1 MGFHLEWC
9 LGSSMKNLLNQAA
22 CAIKLRLVRRR
33 AAVAIMVALS
43 APVLLGM
50 AGLVTDVTYWYG
62 SRQAMQLAADAG
74 AMAAARSGQT
84 TQATLQTVAINAANL
99 ATNNRYAF
107 NANNLAVT
115 LTNGGAS
122 FKTPSGT
129 QSVPSS
135 SSSSTSFSTVTVTA
149 KTPAP
154 VFFSAIIGVPQG
166 ALAASAS
173 STLRQN
179 IQPPNNSTLLSLT
192 GNTGPT
198 FHVGGLNFVPN
209 DQINQNFTSVG
220 LNGGT
225 SGQIQSSSA
234 AYISNNNQSVNSG
247 ATGTLISN
255 NAPPCTDL
263 LGALNAST
271 LNTGSGA
278 TLTTTGIT
286 STTWNNGQGGTV
298 KVYFGAGT
306 TIQSTEHPG
315 IYVYVSGRYKGRQC
329 YPNYRGAYPTNCAQQ
344 PATYT
349 YSIPTTTDPN
359 SGATVPEWSP
369 VVVTPTTSVDGSLY
383 CAQNGSNTPTATC
396 DIPAAAYCGGLT
408 VNPGSTINFTNT
420 GGDGQAFMILD
431 GNAIM
436 PNSAAPTLVAYTS
449 TDPQYSFNFGG
460 SYVGGLLNTTQ
471 TTIYPGEI
479 QQGAVIY
486 TTTETETLYS
496 GSYSY
501 VDQVCP
507 AGVLPD
513 GLTSNSNAQCA
524 GISQTTSNGVT
535 NTSTVGTGNSAGI
548 ATNSGYC
555 PQGDTCGANGGLSF
569 SASQGSP
576 VTFVDSYVT
585 SVYFI
590 SGVPTYAQVSETSYY
605 CYGTTCSPDQASGNL
620 YLVTG
625 QNINPNNSAP
635 PPTTAQLTCSAG
647 AANNLYSATTGAN
660 EGYSTATSYSTQ
672 TDSVQVCGS
681 GPKLVAIASNGT
693 ILVSAVNSSNL
704 WMSD

>member
-1 MGFHLEWC
+1 
-9 LGSSMKNLLNQAA
+9 MKNLLNQAA

-74 AMAAARSGQT
+74 AMAAARASGQS
-84 TQATLQTVAINAANL
+84 TQATLETVAINAANM

-107 NANNLAVT
+107 NSNNLIVT

-135 SSSSTSFSTVTVTA
+135 STSSTSFSTVTVTA

-192 GNTGPT
+192 GNTGPG
-198 FHVGGLNFVPN
+198 FHVGGLNFVPSGQAN
-209 DQINQNFTSVG
+209 LNLTSVSSSP
-220 LNGGT
+220 GT
-225 SGQIQSSSA
+225 SGTIQVGQAS
-234 AYISNNNQSVNSG
+234 YINNNNNSVNS
-247 ATGTLISN
+247 ATTGQLTSN
-255 NAPPCTDL
+255 KAPKCADL

-271 LNTGSGA
+271 LNKGSGA
-278 TLTTTGIT
+278 TLITTGIT
-286 STTWNNGQGGTV
+286 STTWKNGQGGTV

-306 TIQSTEHPG
+306 TIQSTYHAAYYHIPG
-315 IYVYVSGRYKGRQC
+315 YS
-329 YPNYRGAYPTNCAQQ
+329 GAYSTLSECKNSWNYYGSCK
-344 PATYT
+344 YHSSY
-349 YSIPTTTDPN
+349 YSYSVPLTTTDP
-359 SGATVPEWSP
+359 STGATVPGWGP
-369 VVVTPTTSVDGSLY
+369 VVITPTTSVDSSLY
-383 CAQNGSNTPTATC
+383 CAQNGANTPTATC

-408 VNPGSTINFTNT
+408 VNPGSTINFTQT

-431 GNAIM
+431 GNAVM

-460 SYVGGLLNTTQ
+460 SQIGQLLNTTQ

-479 QQGAVIY
+479 QQGVVAY
-486 TTTETETLYS
+486 TTTVSETYYS
-496 GSYSY
+496 GSYTN

-507 AGVLPD
+507 AGVLPN
-513 GLTSNSNAQCA
+513 GFTSNSNAQCY
-524 GISQTTSNGVT
+524 GVQQTTTGGVT
-535 NTSTVGTGNSAGI
+535 NTTTQGTTPSNGI
-548 ATNSGYC
+548 ASNSRNC
-555 PQGDTCGANGGLSF
+555 SSADACGVLAF
-569 SASQGSP
+569 SASQTNP
-576 VTFVDSYVT
+576 VTLVDTYVT

-590 SGVPTYAQVSETSYY
+590 AGVPTYAQVSETTYY
-605 CYGTTCSPDQASGNL
+605 CEGTSCSIQQAENQNNGYL
-620 YLVTG
+620 YLITG
-625 QNINPNNSAP
+625 QNINPSNNAP
-635 PPTTAQLTCSAG
+635 PPTSAELTCSG
-647 AANNLYSATTGAN
+647 GSANNLYSATTGAN
-660 EGYSTATSYSTQ
+660 EGFNTSSAYATQ

-681 GPKLVAIASNGT
+681 GPKLEAIAYGGS

>member
-1 MGFHLEWC
+1 
-9 LGSSMKNLLNQAA
+9 MKNLLNQAA
-22 CAIKLRLVRRR
+22 CAIKLRLVGRR

-74 AMAAARSGQT
+74 AMAAARASGQS
-84 TQATLQTVAINAANL
+84 TQATLETVAINAANM

-107 NANNLAVT
+107 NSNNLVVT

-135 SSSSTSFSTVTVTA
+135 STSSTSFSTVTVTA

-220 LNGGT
+220 LNSGT
-225 SGQIQSSSA
+225 SGQLQPNTA
-234 AYISNNNQSVNSG
+234 AYISNNNNTVNSG
-247 ATGTLISN
+247 NTGTLNSS

-271 LNTGSGA
+271 LNKGSGA

-298 KVYFGAGT
+298 KVYFGEGT
-306 TIQSTEHPG
+306 TIQSTYHAASYYVPG
-315 IYVYVSGRYKGRQC
+315 YGTFTQSQCQQINYFYGAGTCKYQKAYYSYVV
-329 YPNYRGAYPTNCAQQ
+329 
-344 PATYT
+344 
-349 YSIPTTTDPN
+349 PTTTDPN
-359 SGATVPEWSP
+359 SGATVPEWGP

-383 CAQNGSNTPTATC
+383 CAQNGANTPTATC

-479 QQGAVIY
+479 QQGAVVY
-486 TTTETETLYS
+486 TTTETQTLYA

-524 GISQTTSNGVT
+524 GITQTTSNGVT

-555 PQGDTCGANGGLSF
+555 PQGDTCGVNGGLSF
-569 SASQGSP
+569 SASQDNP

-635 PPTTAQLTCSAG
+635 PPTTAQLTCSPG
-647 AANNLYSATTGAN
+647 ASNNLYNATTASN
-660 EGYSTATSYSTQ
+660 EGYSTASSYATQ
-672 TDSVQVCGS
+672 SDSVQVCGS

>member
-1 MGFHLEWC
+1 
-9 LGSSMKNLLNQAA
+9 MKNLLNQAA
-22 CAIKLRLVRRR
+22 CAIKLRLIRRR

-84 TQATLQTVAINAANL
+84 TQATLQTIAINAANL
-99 ATNNRYAF
+99 STDGKYNF

-135 SSSSTSFSTVTVTA
+135 STSSTSFSTVTVVA

-154 VFFSAIIGVPQG
+154 IFFSGILGVPHG

-220 LNGGT
+220 LNQGA
-225 SGQIQSSSA
+225 SGQLQSGSA
-234 AYISNNNQSVNSG
+234 SYISNNNNNVNSG
-247 ATGTLISN
+247 STGALNSSK
-255 NAPPCTDL
+255 APPCTTL
-263 LGALNAST
+263 LAKLNAAT
-271 LNTGSGA
+271 LNQGSGQ
-278 TLTTTGIT
+278 TLTTKTIT
-286 STTWNNGQGGTV
+286 STSWSNGDGGSVT
-298 KVYFGAGT
+298 VYFGAGT
-306 TIQSTEHPG
+306 TITSTYHPAKY
-315 IYVYVSGRYKGRQC
+315 YVPGYGTFTKDQC
-329 YPNYRGAYPTNCAQQ
+329 DQINAYYGDGTCKYQKA
-344 PATYT
+344 Y
-349 YSIPTTTDPN
+349 YSYSVPTTIDPN
-359 SGATVPEWSP
+359 SGSTVPEWSP
-369 VVVTPTTSVDGSLY
+369 VVVTPTTQVDGSLY
-383 CAQNGSNTPTATC
+383 CAPNGANTPSATC

-408 VNPGSTINFTNT
+408 INPGSTIDFTQT

-431 GNAIM
+431 GNAII
-436 PNSAAPTLVAYTS
+436 PNSAAPTLVAYTQ

-479 QQGAVIY
+479 QQGTVVY
-486 TTTETETLYS
+486 NTTETQTLYS
-496 GSYSY
+496 GSYYY

-524 GISQTTSNGVT
+524 GITQTTANGVT
-535 NTSTVGTGNSAGI
+535 NTSTVGTGNSAGT
-548 ATNSGYC
+548 ATNSGPC

-569 SASQGSP
+569 SASADNP
-576 VTFVDSYVT
+576 VTFVDTYIT
-585 SVYFI
+585 SVYFV
-590 SGVPTYAQVSETSYY
+590 SGVPTYAQVSEKSYY

-625 QNINPNNSAP
+625 QNINPNNTAP
-635 PPTTAQLTCSAG
+635 PPTTAQLTCSAS
-647 AANNLYSATTGAN
+647 ASNNLYNATTAAN
-660 EGYSTATSYSTQ
+660 EGFSTSTSYATQ
-672 TDSVQVCGS
+672 NDSVQVCGS